1 MSIQRFLEF
10 DPEPMS
16 QSQYAELFHNNFSEK
31 AKEAMRLSNQA
42 AQKYDQEI
50 ILPEH
55 LLRGIIESGG
65 HGTTI
70 LFNIGLNRT
79 KTLEEIDDKTERGP
93 RMIQLGKLPLTE
105 DVYKIMGSA
114 LTYAKDLG
122 DNFIGTEHITN
133 GLFSIREGL
142 VYDLFSEQE
151 LTREAYRLIHTKLR
165 TE

>member
-1 MSIQRFLEF
+1 MSKQKLLEF

-16 QSQYAELFHNNFSEK
+16 PSQYAGLFHNNFSEK

-42 AQKYDQEI
+42 AQEYNQET

-70 LFNIGLNRT
+70 LFNIGLDRAR
-79 KTLEEIDDKTERGP
+79 TLEEIDDKTKKGLE
-93 RMIQLGKLPLTE
+93 MIQWGKLPLTK

-114 LTYAKDLG
+114 LTYAQDLG
-122 DNFIGTEHITN
+122 DTFIGTEHIAN
-133 GLFSIREGL
+133 GLFSVREGL
-142 VYDLFSEQE
+142 VYDLFLKQE
-151 LTREAYRLIHTKLR
+151 LTREAYKLIHTRLR
-165 TE
+165 T